1 MPRNKRPVIAISLET
16 GERKTFDS
24 VLIDLGYG
32 AFAPGQLYVALS
44 RCKDLEGISL
54 TKPIKKTDIIID
66 TKVAELLKKREQ
78 INYLIQK
85 QTM

>member
-1 MPRNKRPVIAISLET
+1 MRIY
-16 GERKTFDS
+16 FDN

-54 TKPIKKTDIIID
+54 TKPIKKSDVIID
-66 TKVAELLKKREQ
+66 EKIDELLKKRER
-78 INYLIQK
+78 INYLTEKKTLI
-85 QTM
+85 